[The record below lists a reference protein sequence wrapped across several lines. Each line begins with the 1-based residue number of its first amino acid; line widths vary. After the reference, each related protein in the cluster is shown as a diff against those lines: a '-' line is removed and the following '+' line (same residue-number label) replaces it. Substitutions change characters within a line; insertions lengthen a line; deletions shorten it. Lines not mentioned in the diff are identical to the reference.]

1 MHYIII
7 RDDIINK
14 YETGTSHGN
23 ESMICDTLF
32 SLYNFSC
39 TKIGDE
45 MFDTIRSTLGK
56 TKYLEVDSQQAID
69 GTLFFSET
77 REEIKTWEES
87 DPHYPEYWED
97 DARTIPRETGSKSA
111 PRPMTDQEKT
121 NTVAFMKI
129 FAKEVIEEE
138 FSRKY
143 LALSDKS
150 DLEIASWEIQKHEA
164 REFLTYGEGDP
175 AHITPF
181 LDYCANEREIDK
193 TTLANKILVKAEEY
207 QDKLSTMLVES
218 QKILKKFKLCTTIW
232 DLNILYADY
241 LGYLLPNNQAIAL
254 GRMNDD
260 DSQPGGSFLYTDGII
275 GNKLNF

>member
-1 MHYIII
+1 MLLGK
-7 RDDIINK
+7 NK
-14 YETGTSHGN
+14 Y
-23 ESMICDTLF
+23 L
-32 SLYNFSC
+32 
-39 TKIGDE
+39 KVDE
-45 MFDTIRSTLGK
+45 Q
-56 TKYLEVDSQQAID
+56 VAID

-97 DARTIPRETGSKSA
+97 DERTVPRSGSKSD
-111 PRPMTDQEKT
+111 PRPMTNQEKA
-121 NTVAFMKI
+121 NTVTFMKI

-175 AHITPF
+175 DHVTPF
-181 LDYCANEREIDK
+181 LDYCASEREIDK
-193 TTLANKILVKAEEY
+193 TTLSNKILEKAEEY

-218 QKILKKFKLCTTIW
+218 QKILKKFEECTTIW
-232 DLNILYADY
+232 DLNIVYADY
-241 LGYLLPNNQAIAL
+241 LGYLLPNNQAISL

-260 DSQPGGSFLYTDGII
+260 DSQPGGSLFYTDGVV

>member
-1 MHYIII
+1 MYYLII
-7 RDDIINK
+7 RDDLINK
-14 YETGTSHGN
+14 YETGDFHGN
-23 ESMICDTLF
+23 EAMICDTMF
-32 SLYNFSC
+32 SLHNFSC
-39 TKIGDE
+39 TKVGDA
-45 MFDTIRSTLGK
+45 MFDTIRMLLGK
-56 TKYLEVDSQQAID
+56 NKYLEIDEQVAID
-69 GTLFFSET
+69 GTVFFSET

-97 DARTIPRETGSKSA
+97 DDRTIPISGSKSD
-111 PRPMTDQEKT
+111 PRPMTAQEKE
-121 NTVAFMKI
+121 NTVIFMKL
-129 FAKEVIEEE
+129 FAKEVVEEE

-150 DLEIASWEIQKHEA
+150 DLEIATWEIQKHEA

-175 AHITPF
+175 DHVTPF
-181 LDYCANEREIDK
+181 LDYCASERELDK
-193 TTLANKILVKAEEY
+193 TTLSNKILVKAEEY

-218 QKILKKFKLCTTIW
+218 QKILKKFEDCTTIW
-232 DLNILYADY
+232 DLNIVYADY

-260 DSQPGGSFLYTDGII
+260 ESQPGGSLLYTDGIV

>member
-1 MHYIII
+1 MHYLII
-7 RDDIINK
+7 RDDLINK
-14 YETGTSHGN
+14 YETGDFHGN
-23 ESMICDTLF
+23 EAMICDTMF
-32 SLYNFSC
+32 SLHNFSC
-39 TKIGDE
+39 TKVGDAL
-45 MFDTIRSTLGK
+45 FDTIRMLLGK
-56 TKYLEVDSQQAID
+56 NKYLKVDEQVAID

-87 DPHYPEYWED
+87 DRHYPEYWED
-97 DARTIPRETGSKSA
+97 DERTVPRSGSKSD
-111 PRPMTDQEKT
+111 PRPMTNQEKA
-121 NTVAFMKI
+121 NTVTFMKI

-175 AHITPF
+175 DHVTPF
-181 LDYCANEREIDK
+181 LDYCASEREIDK
-193 TTLANKILVKAEEY
+193 TTLSNKILEKAEEY

-218 QKILKKFKLCTTIW
+218 QKILKKFEECTTIW
-232 DLNILYADY
+232 DLNIVYADY
-241 LGYLLPNNQAIAL
+241 LGYLLPNNQAISL

-260 DSQPGGSFLYTDGII
+260 DSQPGGSLFYTDGVV

>member
-1 MHYIII
+1 MHYLII
-7 RDDIINK
+7 RDDLINK
-14 YETGTSHGN
+14 YETGDFHGN
-23 ESMICDTLF
+23 EAMICDTKF
-32 SLYNFSC
+32 SLHNFSC
-39 TKIGDE
+39 TKVGDAL
-45 MFDTIRSTLGK
+45 FDTIRMLLGK
-56 TKYLEVDSQQAID
+56 NKYLEVDEQVAID

-97 DARTIPRETGSKSA
+97 DERTIPISGSKSD
-111 PRPMTDQEKT
+111 PRPMTAQEKA
-121 NTVAFMKI
+121 NTVSFMKI
-129 FAKEVIEEE
+129 FAKEVVEEE

-175 AHITPF
+175 DHITPF
-181 LDYCANEREIDK
+181 LDYCASERGLDK
-193 TTLANKILVKAEEY
+193 TTLSNKILVKAEEY

-218 QKILKKFKLCTTIW
+218 QKILKKFEDCTTIW
-232 DLNILYADY
+232 DLNIVYADY
-241 LGYLLPNNQAIAL
+241 LGYLLPNNQAMAL

-260 DSQPGGSFLYTDGII
+260 ESQPGGSLLYTDGIV

>member
-1 MHYIII
+1 MHYLKI
-7 RDDIINK
+7 RDHLINK
-14 YETGTSHGN
+14 YETGDFHGN
-23 ESMICDTLF
+23 EAMICDTMF
-32 SLYNFSC
+32 SLHNFSC
-39 TKIGDE
+39 TKVGDAL
-45 MFDTIRSTLGK
+45 FDTIRMLLGK
-56 TKYLEVDSQQAID
+56 NKYLKVDEQVAID

-97 DARTIPRETGSKSA
+97 DERTVPRSGSKSD
-111 PRPMTDQEKT
+111 PRPMTNQEKA
-121 NTVAFMKI
+121 NTVTFMKI

-175 AHITPF
+175 DHVTPF
-181 LDYCANEREIDK
+181 LDYCASEREIDK
-193 TTLANKILVKAEEY
+193 TTLSNKILEKAEEY

-218 QKILKKFKLCTTIW
+218 QKILKKFEECTTIW
-232 DLNILYADY
+232 DLNIVYADY
-241 LGYLLPNNQAIAL
+241 LGYLLPNNQAISL

-260 DSQPGGSFLYTDGII
+260 DSQPGGSLFYTDGVV

>member
-1 MHYIII
+1 MHYLII
-7 RDDIINK
+7 RDDLINK
-14 YETGTSHGN
+14 YETGISHGN
-23 ESMICDTLF
+23 ESMTCDTMF
-32 SLYNFSC
+32 SLHNYSC
-39 TKIGDE
+39 TKVGDA
-45 MFDTIRSTLGK
+45 MFDTIRMLLGK
-56 TKYLEVDSQQAID
+56 NKYLEVDEQVAID

-77 REEIKTWEES
+77 REKIKTWEES
-87 DPHYPEYWED
+87 NPQYPEYWED
-97 DARTIPRETGSKSA
+97 DERTIPRTGSKSD

-121 NTVAFMKI
+121 NTVTFMKI

-143 LALSDKS
+143 LALTDKS

-164 REFLTYGEGDP
+164 REFLTYGENEPG
-175 AHITPF
+175 HVTPF
-181 LDYCANEREIDK
+181 LDYCAKEREIDK
-193 TTLANKILVKAEEY
+193 TTLANKILEKAEAY

-218 QKILKKFKLCTTIW
+218 QKILKKFEDCTTIW

-241 LGYLLPNNQAIAL
+241 LGYLLPNNQALSL

-260 DSQPGGSFLYTDGII
+260 DSQPGGSLLYTDGVV